1 MLNGFQTVIISI
13 QWQRQLREE
22 SLGDPQLIRV
32 ILLVFETLI
41 CHLVIL
47 GLAYF
52 V

>member
-1 MLNGFQTVIISI
+1 MLNGFQTVIII

-22 SLGDPQLIRV
+22 SLGDPQLRV

-47 GLAYF
+47 GLAYLYE
-52 V
+52 